1 MQESVPLSDTLRLAD
16 DRLLRDGR
24 PFDPWTLCW
33 ADRPDAPPDA
43 GSPVAPDEAVR
54 HLFHRP
60 GARRVP
66 VAVIGPREASA
77 AEVETA
83 HALGRALAEHGLQLL
98 CGGKSGVMEAVCRGA
113 LEAGGQPIGLLPD
126 EEWSAANRFVA
137 IPIATGIGPAR
148 NAIIGRAAL
157 VLIAVGGGYG
167 TITEMAY
174 GLHFD
179 RLVLGLCGAPA
190 VPGAVVCADVAEA
203 LERTCRRL
211 LGLDSAASEECNKTI
226 KRS

>member
-1 MQESVPLSDTLRLAD
+1 MSDELRLDD
-16 DRLLRDGR
+16 DRLYRAGR
-24 PFDPWTLCW
+24 RFDPWALAW
-33 ADRPDAPPDA
+33 SPEPEAGAGRPV
-43 GSPVAPDEAVR
+43 SPTEAVR
-54 HLFHRP
+54 ALFRRP

-66 VAVIGPREASA
+66 VGVIGPREASPGEA
-77 AEVETA
+77 ATA
-83 HALGRALAEHGLQLL
+83 RRLGGALAAHGLQLL
-98 CGGKSGVMEAVCRGA
+98 CGGKTGVMEAACRGA

-126 EEWSAANRFVA
+126 AEWTAANPYVA

-167 TITEMAY
+167 TITEMAF

-190 VPGAVVCADVAEA
+190 VPGAVVCADVDAA
-203 LERTCRRL
+203 LDLACRRL
-211 LGLDSAASEECNKTI
+211 LGLDTGALEGCNKTI
-226 KRS
+226 KQT